1 MWHQDGVMPSLVP
14 GPYHKKRQQVAVTKY
29 TKWHWMVGC
38 CIFGIWSIDKH
49 WSQHQTN
56 KRCFFPQQRPPV
68 FAHFHG
74 SLHQRDLGIH
84 DGRRTVEKVNRWL
97 SRWFVI
103 LESSTKNRSCS
114 ELLGAGKCAFSCQV
128 FIFLMLKL
136 SWNPATESFPC
147 GCNILQVCCRNFW
160 GRGLLW
166 PILFVFEGIL
176 GLPMQMAVFLN
187 GGPMEI
193 AVGGHRCCDAIPG
206 WWSKGCYLWNED
218 VNPNWNWLI
227 LVTVVNLWKSLGP

>member
-14 GPYHKKRQQVAVTKY
+14 GPYHKKRQQVVV

-49 WSQHQTN
+49 WTQHQTN
-56 KRCFFPQQRPPV
+56 KRCFFLQQRPPV

-74 SLHQRDLGIH
+74 SLHQRDLGIY

-114 ELLGAGKCAFSCQV
+114 ELLGAELLGAGKCAFQCQV
-128 FIFLMLKL
+128 FIFSNLKL
-136 SWNPATESFPC
+136 SWGPATESFPC
-147 GCNILQVCCRNFW
+147 GCNGCNILQVCCRNFW
-160 GRGLLW
+160 GSRFAVTHPVCCWRYFRTADANGCLLKWRHYGIRGRWAQMLW
-166 PILFVFEGIL
+166 CHTWV
-176 GLPMQMAVFLN
+176 
-187 GGPMEI
+187 ME
-193 AVGGHRCCDAIPG
+193 
-206 WWSKGCYLWNED
+206 
-218 VNPNWNWLI
+218 
-227 LVTVVNLWKSLGP
+227 